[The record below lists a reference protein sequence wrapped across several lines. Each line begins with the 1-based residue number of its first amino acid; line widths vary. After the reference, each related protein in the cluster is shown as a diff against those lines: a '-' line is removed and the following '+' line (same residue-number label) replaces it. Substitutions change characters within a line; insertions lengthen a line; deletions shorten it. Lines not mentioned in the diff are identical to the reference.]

1 MQKDLLKAFDF
12 ICHDLLIAKLHAYG
26 FDISS
31 FNLLQYHLSNHK
43 QRTKTDSFFS
53 SLEDILSGVPQ
64 GSILG
69 PLLFSTFICDMFLIL
84 KTVYFTDYA
93 YDNTLF
99 AIADNIEDVMQ
110 FLEEVNVNLISW
122 FFNNQMKLNLT
133 NVTCF

>member
-1 MQKDLLKAFDF
+1 MQTDLSKAFDF

-31 FNLLQYHLSNHK
+31 FNLLQYHLSNRK
-43 QRTKTDSFFS
+43 QRTRTDSFFS

-69 PLLFSTFICDMFLIL
+69 LLLFSTFICDMFLIL

>member
-31 FNLLQYHLSNHK
+31 FNLLQYHLSNRK

-110 FLEEVNVNLISW
+110 CLEEVNVNLIAW

-133 NVTCF
+133 NVSCF

>member
-110 FLEEVNVNLISW
+110 CLEEVNVNLIAW

>member
-1 MQKDLLKAFDF
+1 MQTDLSKAFDF

-31 FNLLQYHLSNHK
+31 FNLLQYHLSNRK

-69 PLLFSTFICDMFLIL
+69 PLLFSTFICDMYLIL

>member
-1 MQKDLLKAFDF
+1 MQTDLSKAFDF

-31 FNLLQYHLSNHK
+31 FNLLQYHLSNRK
-43 QRTKTDSFFS
+43 QRTRTDSFFS

-69 PLLFSTFICDMFLIL
+69 LLLFSTFICDMFLIL
-84 KTVYFTDYA
+84 KTVYFTDYG
-93 YDNTLF
+93 YDKTLF

-110 FLEEVNVNLISW
+110 CLEEVNVNLIAW

>member
-1 MQKDLLKAFDF
+1 MQTDLLKAFDF
-12 ICHDLLIAKLHAYG
+12 ICHDLLIAKLHGYG

-31 FNLLQYHLSNHK
+31 FNLLQYHLSNRK

-110 FLEEVNVNLISW
+110 CLEEVNVNLIAW